1 MVVESCVTSVEYGR
15 LYPTVLGIGVELSV
29 LTPAAIGLGI
39 SVERGNG
46 GLDST
51 RSSSRGKLLGCLFQ
65 CFHVWE
71 FPLHGVWGDLAELW
85 WEGLVW
91 TPRRAFPQIPSAG
104 SWERS
109 RYAIA
114 VGSYTPAQ
122 GDPGRAGTSE
132 AEADPKPS
140 GWSMDEFLIR
150 PLN

>member
-1 MVVESCVTSVEYGR
+1 MELLHSCVEYGR

-46 GLDST
+46 GLDSVVK
-51 RSSSRGKLLGCLFQ
+51 S
-65 CFHVWE
+65 WE
-71 FPLHGVWGDLAELW
+71 IIEVFSCVGIPAPRVWGNLAELW

-104 SWERS
+104 SWKRS

-114 VGSYTPAQ
+114 VGSYTPI
-122 GDPGRAGTSE
+122 PRPRGTGGPSE

-140 GWSMDEFLIR
+140 GWSMDMC
-150 PLN
+150 